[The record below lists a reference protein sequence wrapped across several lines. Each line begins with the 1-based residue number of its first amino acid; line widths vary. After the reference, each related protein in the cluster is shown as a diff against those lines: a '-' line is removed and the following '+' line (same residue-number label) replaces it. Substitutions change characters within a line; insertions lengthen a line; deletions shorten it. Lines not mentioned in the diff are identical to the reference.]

1 MFTRLNFPNILF
13 ALRLSSLSTGLNSM
27 SAVILEDFVKSFI
40 KKPLTEKQT
49 HYVMRFV
56 VAIFGAICVCLVFLV
71 EKLGAVLQLSISL
84 SAISNGP
91 LLGIFTMGVL
101 LPWITGTSVVIGG
114 ATGLGIMAWI
124 CAKAQSAI
132 ASGELSFVTK
142 PVDTHGCGYI
152 FMAEQPLSMLAI
164 NGTDAPI
171 LEEVAE
177 PEFAIYHISYL
188 WYTLLG
194 ALITIAVST
203 IVAALSGFNDPRNM
217 DPKLFA
223 PCVRKLMNLELKR
236 EEPLGTEDDIRYA
249 SCLDLKAISANT

>member
-1 MFTRLNFPNILF
+1 M
-13 ALRLSSLSTGLNSM
+13 A
-27 SAVILEDFVKSFI
+27 AVILEDFVKSFM

-56 VAIFGAICVCLVFLV
+56 VAIFGGICVCLVFLV
-71 EKLGAVLQLSISL
+71 EKLGSVLMLSISL

-101 LPWITGTSVVIGG
+101 IPWIGGTAVVIGG

-124 CAKAQSAI
+124 CARAQAAI
-132 ASGELSFVTK
+132 QAGELVFQNK
-142 PVDTHGCGYI
+142 PVDTQGCGYI
-152 FMAEQPLSMLAI
+152 FMEGEPLNMLGI
-164 NGTDAPI
+164 NGTDLPTA
-171 LEEVAE
+171 AAAQTE

-194 ALITIAVST
+194 ATITIAVSL
-203 IVAALSGFNDPRNM
+203 IVSVLSGFNDPRKM

-223 PCVRKLMNLELKR
+223 PCIRSWLKLEMKR
-236 EEPLGTEDDIRYA
+236 EEPIGTEDDIRYA
-249 SCLDLKAISANT
+249 SCVDLKEIASNS

>member
-1 MFTRLNFPNILF
+1 
-13 ALRLSSLSTGLNSM
+13 M

-49 HYVMRFV
+49 HYIMRFV

-84 SAISNGP
+84 GAVSNGP

-101 LPWITGTSVVIGG
+101 LPWINGLGVVVGG

-124 CAKAQSAI
+124 CARAQAAI
-132 ASGELSFVTK
+132 ATGELYHSIK
-142 PVDTHGCGYI
+142 PIDTQGCGYI
-152 FMAEQPLSMLAI
+152 FMAENPLNLLAI
-164 NGTDAPI
+164 NGTNDPLFEDTVI
-171 LEEVAE
+171 E
-177 PEFAIYHISYL
+177 PDFTIYHISYL

-194 ALITIAVST
+194 AMITIAVSAVVSA
-203 IVAALSGFNDPRNM
+203 ISGFNDPREM

-223 PCVRKLMNLELKR
+223 PFVRKYLKLELKR

-249 SCLDLKAISANT
+249 SCVDLKAISSTD